1 MRRMVLWYNS
11 HVMRR
16 TILAVLAAALFA
28 GCEKDDGSVD
38 FEKGVAAYAARD
50 LRTAATSFQMAAEK
64 NPTNFTACVKLAL
77 VNVDLGEI
85 PAAKAAIEAALA
97 IDPSSAEAKLIEG
110 QIAYYGKDYE
120 CAKKNF
126 NELAEA
132 RQLPAELRSQ
142 ALAARAVMEI
152 AANLFDR
159 ARLTLWRA
167 VRLDRKNAA
176 AWYHLGHLSRDTY
189 RFEDAALEQFEMAGR
204 LTKDPAR
211 AKAIA
216 RDTIPALRE
225 ALRAKIASKPGAAK
239 RDPGAAAK
247 LVAEAETLSKKDPKK
262 AAAKF
267 AEAYGKDPLSYA
279 AAWNYAKS
287 SISGAKTDADV
298 MKAIEAFQDA
308 IDQRP
313 NSQDTYRTAA
323 QAALSRNRPIRAE
336 KFLSQALAHD
346 PENKATLDMY
356 VQTLRRLGKAT
367 EAKLYAAY
375 LKEL

>member
-1 MRRMVLWYNS
+1 MRK
-11 HVMRR
+11 
-16 TILAVLAAALFA
+16 TILAVFAAALLA
-28 GCEKDDGSVD
+28 GCEKDDGSAD
-38 FEKGVAAYAARD
+38 FEKGVAAYSVRD
-50 LRTAATSFQMAAEK
+50 LNAAAASFGMAASK
-64 NPTNFTACVKLAL
+64 NPTNFMARIKLAL

-85 PAAKAAIEAALA
+85 PAAKAAVESA
-97 IDPSSAEAKLIEG
+97 IAIYPCSAEAKLIEG
-110 QIAYYGKDYE
+110 QIAYYGKDYAL
-120 CAKKNF
+120 AKKNF

-132 RQLPAELRSQ
+132 KQLPAGLRSN
-142 ALAARAVMEI
+142 ALAGRAVMEI

-189 RFEDAALEQFEMAGR
+189 RFDDAALEQFEMAGR
-204 LTKDPAR
+204 LMKDPAR

-225 ALRAKIASKPGAAK
+225 SLRARIASKPGAAK

-247 LVAEAETLSKKDPKK
+247 LVAEAEALAAKDPKK

-267 AEAYGKDPLSYA
+267 AEAYAKDPLSYA
-279 AAWNYAKS
+279 AAWNFAKS
-287 SISGAKTDADV
+287 SVSGAKTDLEV
-298 MKAIEAFQDA
+298 TKAIEAFQDA

-323 QAALSRNRPIRAE
+323 RAALGRNKPMRAE

-346 PENKATLDMY
+346 PENKATLEIY
-356 VQTLRRLGKAT
+356 VQTLRRLGKTT
-367 EAKLYAAY
+367 EAKLYEAY